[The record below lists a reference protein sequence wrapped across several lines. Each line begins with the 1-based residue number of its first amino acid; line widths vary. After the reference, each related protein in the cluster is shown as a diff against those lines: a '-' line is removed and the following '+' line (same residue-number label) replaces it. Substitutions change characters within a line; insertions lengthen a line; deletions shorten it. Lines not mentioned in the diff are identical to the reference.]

1 MNKLRIIAAYL
12 LLVLVVNI
20 NAQQFEEEKLTG
32 EGFEKVTTS
41 FGADFA
47 MQFQSLEHRANG
59 TTLIP
64 LGKGINLPTA
74 NFNIEAELAPGVK
87 VNLVTYLS
95 SRHHVEA
102 WVKGGYLLMDQL
114 PFINSPGLDNLMNY
128 LTIKVGVMEINYGD
142 SHFRRSD
149 NGKVINNPFVGNLIM
164 DAFTTAPAA
173 EFLFR
178 SNGWLGMAAVTGGS
192 LKPELVKFY
201 PNNGDPYYEE
211 YNTADELGYYWKGG
225 FDKQLSE
232 DFRLRATLSGYHN
245 PKHHWGSLYN
255 GDRTGS
261 RYYLVMVP
269 QTNVAADVD
278 PASKFTTGRWGP
290 GFTSKVNAYMLN
302 ILAKYKGFE
311 FFGTYETNSGKTV
324 ANADFEYDQ
333 FAIEGLYRFGAEENF
348 FLGARYNTVKNN
360 LDQSIDRMQFG
371 AGWFMTRNIVAKLE
385 YVDQKYNDFANF
397 GSDAGFKGLMIE
409 TAISF

>member
-114 PFINSPGLDNLMNY
+114 PFINSPGLDNLMN
-128 LTIKVGVMEINYGD
+128 
-142 SHFRRSD
+142 
-149 NGKVINNPFVGNLIM
+149 
-164 DAFTTAPAA
+164 
-173 EFLFR
+173 
-178 SNGWLGMAAVTGGS
+178 
-192 LKPELVKFY
+192 
-201 PNNGDPYYEE
+201 
-211 YNTADELGYYWKGG
+211 
-225 FDKQLSE
+225 
-232 DFRLRATLSGYHN
+232 
-245 PKHHWGSLYN
+245 
-255 GDRTGS
+255 
-261 RYYLVMVP
+261 
-269 QTNVAADVD
+269 
-278 PASKFTTGRWGP
+278 
-290 GFTSKVNAYMLN
+290 
-302 ILAKYKGFE
+302 
-311 FFGTYETNSGKTV
+311 
-324 ANADFEYDQ
+324 
-333 FAIEGLYRFGAEENF
+333 
-348 FLGARYNTVKNN
+348 
-360 LDQSIDRMQFG
+360 
-371 AGWFMTRNIVAKLE
+371 
-385 YVDQKYNDFANF
+385 
-397 GSDAGFKGLMIE
+397 
-409 TAISF
+409 